1 MPRFELEWSLTGRA
15 VIEADDAD
23 EAEQILHEGLSNLD
37 SSMFEEVDV
46 LDITTDSIEGEDDD
60 DDE

>member
-1 MPRFELEWSLTGRA
+1 MPRFELEWSMMGRA

-46 LDITTDSIEGEDDD
+46 LDTTTDSVEGEDED

>member
-1 MPRFELEWSLTGRA
+1 MTGRA

-46 LDITTDSIEGEDDD
+46 LDITTDAIEGEDED